1 MNTEQK
7 IQRCQALFVAFVVK
21 ANAELWWLT
30 HNKYFNAM
38 PVHVSVDE
46 VYNYLMEHAAGGYQ

>member
-7 IQRCQALFVAFVVK
+7 IQRCQALVIALVGK

-30 HNKYFNAM
+30 HNVYFNAM
-38 PVHVSVDE
+38 PVHVPVDE
-46 VYNYLMEHAAGGYQ
+46 IYNYLMEHAAGDYQ